1 LIKFKQNSKICEHF
15 QKCISKGLKPIYNT
29 QSRGWVRL
37 GKTQKTKS
45 RFSKKPFKTAETKK
59 MSLPTL
65 HSRTNLRFSH
75 SAHLNHLLRTINSKQ
90 FFPQIRYR
98 SLLTSSYTKPIKK
111 PSIKTSVSILR
122 ILQIRIILLM
132 GTVKNPV

>member
-1 LIKFKQNSKICEHF
+1 MYIYFSISENNSITQF
-15 QKCISKGLKPIYNT
+15 T
-29 QSRGWVRL
+29 QSRDHIDWVRP
-37 GKTQKTKS
+37 KKQNQDFQKTFQDA
-45 RFSKKPFKTAETKK
+45 RNQK

>member
-1 LIKFKQNSKICEHF
+1 MYFKRFKTNMYIYFSISENNS
-15 QKCISKGLKPIYNT
+15 NT
-29 QSRGWVRL
+29 QSRGHIDWKRP
-37 GKTQKTKS
+37 KKQNQDFQKTFQNS
-45 RFSKKPFKTAETKK
+45 RNQK